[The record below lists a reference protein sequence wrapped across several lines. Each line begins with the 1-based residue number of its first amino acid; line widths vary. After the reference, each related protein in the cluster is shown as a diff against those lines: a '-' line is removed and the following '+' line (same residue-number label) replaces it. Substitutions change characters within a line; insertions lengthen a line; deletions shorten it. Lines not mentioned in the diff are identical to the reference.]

1 MDFSVT
7 FQWPHYY
14 MFTDEMNYTHT
25 LGVFCVSAAYLCL
38 LQPTGAQS
46 GVIISGGSQ
55 GEGAEAA
62 GVFYGSSSRDN
73 LFSGTSLLALF
84 YDIINSSISSDQP

>member
-1 MDFSVT
+1 MRIYHFFWVCAT
-7 FQWPHYY
+7 YI
-14 MFTDEMNYTHT
+14 
-25 LGVFCVSAAYLCL
+25 CL
-38 LQPTGAQS
+38 LLPSGAQCS
-46 GVIISGGSQ
+46 VIISGGSQ
-55 GEGAEAA
+55 GEGAEAP

>member
-1 MDFSVT
+1 MHIHACF
-7 FQWPHYY
+7 
-14 MFTDEMNYTHT
+14 
-25 LGVFCVSAAYLCL
+25 LCL
-38 LQPTGAQS
+38 LEPTGAQHS
-46 GVIISGGSQ
+46 VIISGGGQ
-55 GEGAEAA
+55 GEGAEAT